1 MQHRQLRDILDPREP
16 SRELVN
22 AVRFYYYGMNSLIR
36 EWILGS
42 LDVTI
47 DDMVD
52 YHIDYMP
59 KIMSIAYVKGKD
71 IGA

>member
-1 MQHRQLRDILDPREP
+1 MMQHRQLRDILGR
-16 SRELVN
+16 
-22 AVRFYYYGMNSLIR
+22 
-36 EWILGS
+36 

-59 KIMSIAYVKGKD
+59 KIMSVAYVKGKD